1 MPRESVATAFRFHY
15 RGPGILDRPLSRTM
29 TAHIAT
35 KIIPT
40 LSDLL
45 PQERLETEAR

>member
-1 MPRESVATAFRFHY
+1 
-15 RGPGILDRPLSRTM
+15 M
-29 TAHIAT
+29 TAHIVT